1 MNHSLLELAIRLSG
15 LVHFSILIASAMVPR
30 VLDWRGQLAAL
41 HPFLRRLFWV
51 YGSFIVLT
59 IVAFGL
65 ISLACAPDLA
75 DGSPLARW
83 VCGFI
88 AVFWLARLAVQFFV
102 FDAREFLTTWWL
114 RAGYHLLT
122 IIFIALPVPYGM
134 VAAGFGKTV
143 MP

>member
-1 MNHSLLELAIRLSG
+1 MKHEHLELAIRLGG
-15 LVHFSILIASAMVPR
+15 LVHFGILIASAMVPR
-30 VLDWRGQLAAL
+30 VLDWRGRLAPL

-51 YGSFIVLT
+51 YGAFIVLA
-59 IVAFGL
+59 IVAFGA
-65 ISLACAPDLA
+65 ISLACAAELA
-75 DGSPLARW
+75 GGSPLARW

-122 IIFIALPVPYGM
+122 VIFIALPVPYAL
-134 VAAGFGKTV
+134 VALSLVSASGQ
-143 MP
+143 